1 MHILK
6 KADKKLTIA
15 IDGFSSCG
23 KSTMAK
29 ALAKV
34 LDYTYVDSGA
44 MYRAVT
50 LYCIDNNLIGE
61 HDINEKLLEQKM
73 GEIQI
78 EFVPNAETGQAD
90 TFLNGKNIEEEIRQI
105 EVSNLVSPVSKLAFV
120 RKALV
125 ELQRK
130 ISEGKGVVMDGRD
143 IGTVVFPDAD
153 LKIFMTA
160 DVDIRAQRRYDE
172 LISKIPEL
180 SLQEISDNIS
190 KRDFI
195 DSNREVSPLRQAEDA
210 VVLDNSALNRQEQL
224 QWILDLI
231 ALRFQ
236 S

>member
-1 MHILK
+1 MHILT

-29 ALAKV
+29 ALAKK

-50 LYCIDNNLIGE
+50 LYCIDNNLISEGN
-61 HDINEKLLEQKM
+61 INEELLEQRLV
-73 GEIQI
+73 EIQI
-78 EFVPNAETGQAD
+78 EFLPNSETGQAD
-90 TFLNGKNIEEEIRQI
+90 TYLNGKNIEDKIRQI

-120 RKALV
+120 RKTLV

-172 LISKIPEL
+172 LINKNQKVNF
-180 SLQEISDNIS
+180 QEIRDNINQ
-190 KRDFI
+190 RDYI
-195 DSNREVSPLRQAEDA
+195 DSNRKESPLRQAEDA
-210 VVLDNSALNRQEQL
+210 VVLDNSKMNRKEQL
-224 QWILDLI
+224 NWILNLI
-231 ALRFQ
+231 ALRF
-236 S
+236 

>member
-1 MHILK
+1 M

-29 ALAKV
+29 ALAKK

-50 LYCIDNNLIGE
+50 LYCIDNNLISEGN
-61 HDINEKLLEQKM
+61 INEELLGQRLV
-73 GEIQI
+73 EIQI
-78 EFVPNAETGQAD
+78 EFLPNSETGQAD
-90 TFLNGKNIEEEIRQI
+90 TYLNGKNIEDKIRQI

-120 RKALV
+120 RKTLV

-172 LISKIPEL
+172 LINKNQKVNF
-180 SLQEISDNIS
+180 QEIRDNINQ
-190 KRDFI
+190 RDYI
-195 DSNREVSPLRQAEDA
+195 DSTRKESPLRQAEDA
-210 VVLDNSALNRQEQL
+210 VVLDNSKMNRKEQL
-224 QWILDLI
+224 NWILDLI
-231 ALRFQ
+231 ALRF
-236 S
+236 

>member
-1 MHILK
+1 M

-29 ALAKV
+29 ALAKK

-50 LYCIDNNLIGE
+50 LYCIDNNLISEGNIDE
-61 HDINEKLLEQKM
+61 ELLEQKLV
-73 GEIQI
+73 EIQI
-78 EFVPNAETGQAD
+78 EFLPNSETGQAD
-90 TFLNGKNIEEEIRQI
+90 TYLNGNNIEDKIRQI

-120 RKALV
+120 RKTLV
-125 ELQRK
+125 KLQRK
-130 ISEGKGVVMDGRD
+130 ISEGKGIVMDGRD

-172 LISKIPEL
+172 LINKNQKVNF
-180 SLQEISDNIS
+180 QEIRDNINQ
-190 KRDFI
+190 RDYI
-195 DSNREVSPLRQAEDA
+195 DSNRKESPLRQAEDA
-210 VVLDNSALNRQEQL
+210 VVLDNSKMNRKEQL
-224 QWILDLI
+224 NWILDLI
-231 ALRFQ
+231 ALRF
-236 S
+236 

>member
-1 MHILK
+1 MHILQK
-6 KADKKLTIA
+6 TDKKLTIA

-29 ALAKV
+29 ALAKEMN
-34 LDYTYVDSGA
+34 YTYVDSGA

-50 LYCIDNNLIGE
+50 LYCIDNNLIDE
-61 HDINEKLLEQKM
+61 NNINEKLLEHKM

-78 EFVPNAETGQAD
+78 EFVLNAETRQAD
-90 TFLNGKNIEEEIRQI
+90 TFLNGKNVEEEIRQI

-172 LISKIPEL
+172 LISKNQKV

-195 DSNREVSPLRQAEDA
+195 DSNRKESPLRQAEDA

>member
-1 MHILK
+1 MDILK
-6 KADKKLTIA
+6 KADEKLTIA

-29 ALAKV
+29 SLAKE

-50 LYCIDNNLIGE
+50 LYCMDNNLVNE
-61 HDINEKLLEQKM
+61 HKIEEELLKQKIKDIH
-73 GEIQI
+73 I
-78 EFVPNAETGQAD
+78 EFVPNTETGQAD
-90 TFLNGKNIEEEIRQI
+90 TYLNGKNVEEKIRQI
-105 EVSNLVSPVSKLAFV
+105 EVSKLVSPVSKLAFV

-125 ELQRK
+125 DLQRK

-143 IGTVVFPDAD
+143 IGTVVFPNAD

-160 DVDIRAQRRYDE
+160 DVEIRAQRRYDE
-172 LISKIPEL
+172 LVSKNHKVSIR
-180 SLQEISDNIS
+180 EISDNIS
-190 KRDFI
+190 QRDFI
-195 DSNREVSPLRQAEDA
+195 DSNREESPLRQAEDA
-210 VVLDNSALNRQEQL
+210 VVLDNSDLNRQEQL
-224 QWILDLI
+224 NWILDLI